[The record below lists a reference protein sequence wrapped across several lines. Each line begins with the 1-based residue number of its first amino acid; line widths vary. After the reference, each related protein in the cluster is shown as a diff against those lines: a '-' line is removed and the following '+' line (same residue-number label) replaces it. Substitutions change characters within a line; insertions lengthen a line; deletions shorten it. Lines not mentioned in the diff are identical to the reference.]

1 MHVYLYEYR
10 DVDGRLHTYIS
21 VWSAAWD
28 SIKVQEKNDKNK
40 AVLKLNKSR
49 IKF

>member
-1 MHVYLYEYR
+1 MYIYMIIGMYTVGYIH
-10 DVDGRLHTYIS
+10 IS

-28 SIKVQEKNDKNK
+28 GIKVQEKNDKNK